1 MHKRGIY
8 NSMLGV
14 PQIQASAD
22 AKSYVLGKVK
32 RLCEIT
38 SENIKYLQTN
48 EEMKKR
54 TYVVRYEDIAVKPFE
69 YAKEILDFAG
79 LDYTTEVN
87 NWIVENTRGL
97 TGTLLNY
104 IDIYK
109 KKYQIEIHQITVQ
122 FEASQR

>member
-1 MHKRGIY
+1 
-8 NSMLGV
+8 MLGV

-69 YAKEILDFAG
+69 YAKEILDFTG
-79 LDYTTEVN
+79 MNYTSEVN
-87 NWIVENTRGL
+87 DWIVKNTQGT
-97 TGTLLNY
+97 TGTL
-104 IDIYK
+104 
-109 KKYQIEIHQITVQ
+109 
-122 FEASQR
+122 

>member
-22 AKSYVLGKVK
+22 PKSFVLEKVK

-38 SENIKYLQTN
+38 SENIKYVQKN

-79 LDYTTEVN
+79 LDYTSEVD
-87 NWIVENTRGL
+87 NWIVENTQGT
-97 TGTLLNY
+97 TGTLQKYFTARYLRKITSNRDSPQYGY
-104 IDIYK
+104 I
-109 KKYQIEIHQITVQ
+109 
-122 FEASQR
+122 